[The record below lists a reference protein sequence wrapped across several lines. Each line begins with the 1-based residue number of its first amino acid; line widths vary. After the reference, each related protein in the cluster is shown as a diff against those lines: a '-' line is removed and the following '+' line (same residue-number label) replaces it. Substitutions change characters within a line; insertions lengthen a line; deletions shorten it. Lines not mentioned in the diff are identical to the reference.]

1 MTSTLKSES
10 SENIFLDSLHIFP
23 FSLRTSHFNTSFA
36 KENKEGVDYNKK
48 INEKFLFILQ
58 CQPPLALHELHEAQT
73 PCSRFY
79 TH

>member
-1 MTSTLKSES
+1 MIMIKIWSVNCNVK
-10 SENIFLDSLHIFP
+10 
-23 FSLRTSHFNTSFA
+23 FNTSFA

-58 CQPPLALHELHEAQT
+58 FQPPLALHELHESQT
-73 PCSRFY
+73 SCSRFY